1 MFVRPTEQYQRQFDL
16 VGAYHRN
23 MALGLAR
30 TTGRDYDSC
39 LEYVK
44 RVTAEDG
51 RLPIKDPPM
60 KYVGRVKGGDRE
72 FKITS
77 FLKYVGT
84 IDRHDLIVSPSMTV
98 YKPKHMERS
107 VTADYIAKNVG
118 NRNRQKK
125 EMFNA
130 RESGDEAMAEFK
142 NNEQKTSKI
151 KNNSLSGAH
160 CSDSTILFIDTI
172 HSSLTSTCRSATGYG
187 NANNEKVIS
196 GNRHYWSSEVAI
208 DNIFTVI
215 NHVDIE
221 AFGKMMDRYG
231 LRAPTPSE
239 MVECIEY
246 STRAYWRDENKMS
259 IIRRIA
265 DTLQPV
271 ERAAFVYTGD
281 LYHTAKYND
290 SMMREFLDKLSHRP
304 SEGVD
309 NPKQYINSLTEEMT
323 AFVAMLCSELIPG
336 KSLGKF
342 DEFDKETQGIIGAT
356 AKYISEVLEEYKE
369 FIQFILVSDVLPS
382 SVAALPSI
390 VRKSAVT
397 SDTDST
403 IYTVKAWLE
412 WFSGNISFEKKS
424 VNVGHAVSFLASS
437 SITHILAKMSA
448 NIGVAKDQL
457 HQYAMKSEFYYP
469 VFALTS
475 RAKTYFAHV
484 GATEGKIAEDGD
496 PELDMK
502 GAVLK
507 GSQSPKFITDGV
519 KGLINRVL
527 KMTAEDKKIPLF
539 DIIKEVADIE
549 RKIYKSIA
557 EGDTTFYKSGELKS
571 ADSYKQAP
579 ERSPYFHY
587 LLWQEVFAPKYGE
600 VQEPPY
606 GMIKVSIAA
615 TSKTEL
621 NAWLETFDD
630 NGLRDRL
637 VRFLDKHGKKDLST
651 INVPKPII
659 EVSGIPKEIINGV
672 SARRIVANL
681 MEPYYC
687 VLETLGFY
695 AIDGNQT
702 RLVSDKY

>member
-30 TTGRDYDSC
+30 TTGRDYESC

-72 FKITS
+72 FKVTS
-77 FLKYVGT
+77 FLKYVET
-84 IDRHDLIVSPSMTV
+84 VNRHGLIISPSMTV
-98 YKPKHMERS
+98 YKPKQMERS
-107 VTADYIAKNVG
+107 VTAEYIAKNVG

-130 RESGDEAMAEFK
+130 FESGDIALGEFK

-196 GNRHYWSSEVAI
+196 GNRHYWSAEVAI

-215 NHVDIE
+215 NHVDIP
-221 AFGKMMDRYG
+221 AFAKMMEKYG
-231 LRAPTPSE
+231 LRAPTPAE
-239 MVECIEY
+239 MVECIQY
-246 STRAYWRDENKMS
+246 STKPYWRDESKMS
-259 IIRRIA
+259 VIRRIA
-265 DTLQPV
+265 DSLTPE

-281 LYHTAKYND
+281 LHHTAKYND
-290 SMMREFLDKLSHRP
+290 AMMRDFLDKLSHCP
-304 SEGVD
+304 TEPVE

-323 AFVAMLCSELIPG
+323 AFVAMLCSDLIPG

-342 DEFDKETQGIIGAT
+342 DEFDSHTQGIIGAT
-356 AKYISEVLEEYKE
+356 AKYISEVLDAYRE

-412 WFSGNISFEKKS
+412 WFSGKISFEKKS
-424 VNVGHAVSFLASS
+424 VNIGHAVSFLASS

-448 NIGVAKDQL
+448 NIGVAQDQM
-457 HQYAMKSEFYYP
+457 HQYAMKSEFYFP

-475 RAKTYFAHV
+475 RAKTYFAHI
-484 GATEGKIAEDGD
+484 GAQEGKISEEPDL
-496 PELDMK
+496 ELK

-507 GSQSPKFITDGV
+507 GSQSPKFIMDGV
-519 KGLINRVL
+519 KDLINRIL
-527 KMTAEDKKIPLF
+527 SMTADDKKIPLF
-539 DIIKEVADIE
+539 KIIKEVADIE
-549 RKIYKSIA
+549 RKIYESITN
-557 EGDTTFYKSGELKS
+557 GDTTFYKSGELKS

-606 GMIKVSIAA
+606 GVIKVSISA

-621 NAWLETFDD
+621 MAWLDTFDD
-630 NGLRDRL
+630 KGLRDRML
-637 VRFLDKHGKKDLST
+637 RFLDKHGKKDLST

-659 EVSGIPKEIINGV
+659 EVSGIPKEIIAGV

-687 VLETLGFY
+687 VLETLGYY
-695 AIDGNQT
+695 AIDSNQT
-702 RLVSDKY
+702 RLVSDRY